1 MPRSDFDV
9 TAYAAELLKEA
20 KDLPPDKRAVVEEVL
35 NLEPVKGRLADS
47 VLRQSDYSR
56 QTQEIAKKKEEYEKQ
71 QAELE
76 GWYSRQ
82 LEITKHNQEEYLRMQ
97 NQLKAYQSQ
106 YGEEMGNTTQ
116 TPQIDT
122 SKFIPQEVFEAK
134 MKELQEAFNRQ
145 LVEVQNSGVTV
156 MAEMGSISQNH
167 YKEFNEPLDTV
178 TLKNEAIKNG
188 VPLSVMY
195 ENMVRDRRAAI
206 AEEKFKQQIAEAEER
221 GRRAAMSAAKFP
233 IAPPGGDDVHPLIAR
248 QQLGD
253 KVSTLPAW
261 KEGLQAYIDGTL
273 TEKK

>member
-1 MPRSDFDV
+1 MPRSDLDV
-9 TAYAAELLKEA
+9 TAFYAEILKEA

-35 NLEPVKGRLADS
+35 NLEPVKARMADS

-56 QTQEIAKKKEEYEKQ
+56 QTQELAKRKEEYDRQK
-71 QAELE
+71 AEME
-76 GWYSRQ
+76 GWYTRQ
-82 LEITKHNQEEYLRMQ
+82 LEITKNNQEEYVRMQ

-106 YGEEMGNTTQ
+106 YGEEMSKES

-122 SKFIPQEVFEAK
+122 SKFVPVEVLEAK
-134 MKELQEAFNRQ
+134 MRELQDAFNNRFT
-145 LVEVQNSGVTV
+145 EVQNSGVAV
-156 MAEMGSISQNH
+156 MAEMGSISLNH

-178 TLKNEAIKNG
+178 ALKNEAIKNG
-188 VPLSVMY
+188 VPLAVMY
-195 ENMVRDRRAAI
+195 ENMVRDRRAVI

-221 GRRAAMSAAKFP
+221 GRRAAFSAAKFP
-233 IAPPGGDDVHPLIAR
+233 IAPPGGDDVHPLVAR

-261 KEGLQAYIDGTL
+261 KEGLQAFLDGTL